1 MPHRKKT
8 FWQSVRQSGLAVV
21 VAVAALAAA
30 MLYLALTVK
39 HDVSLDDATWMLAF
53 LTGVLAFSVPFSI
66 WDATRKQEDAMR
78 SQESANARFYAQE
91 QMRFYAQLDAIYL
104 DIQKLIIQHPFL
116 ARPADPRSADQD
128 VQYQAFAFIVWNFI
142 ESVVDYGTELTGS
155 DTPSLLMTTWECI
168 IRHEGVL
175 HARWFQDPANEGKFK
190 PTFRRRMTSDL
201 QTWAAITSVSPMNRA

>member
-1 MPHRKKT
+1 MRHHEKT
-8 FWQSVRQSGLAVV
+8 FWESVRQSGVAV
-21 VAVAALAAA
+21 VAVTALAAA
-30 MLYLALTVK
+30 MLYLALTVG
-39 HDVSLDDATWMLAF
+39 HEVSLDDATWMLAF

-66 WDATRKQEDAMR
+66 WDATRKQEDATR
-78 SQESANARFYAQE
+78 SQQSANARFYAQE

-116 ARPADPRSADQD
+116 ARPGEPRTPDQE

-142 ESVVDYGTELTGS
+142 ESVDDYGTELTGHE
-155 DTPSLLMTTWECI
+155 PASLLRNTWECI

-190 PTFRRRMTSDL
+190 PAFRKKMTGDL
-201 QTWAAITSVSPMNRA
+201 KTWGAIPATR